1 MATIDQY
8 IPYIKNP
15 GFADVPGTITYI
27 LWEIFVK
34 LPFGMLKL
42 FVEIVKTMLN
52 MLDLTS
58 ALSGFQKSTIGTS
71 RNIFLNLIG
80 GKYGA
85 VSTVSIAFVFL
96 GIAGLWL
103 LYEYR
108 QKKRFFTPLLSL
120 LSVMALGFFYY
131 GNVSGANGKTET
143 GGEYLFRT
151 VQTATVEVRSGIS
164 SALSGS
170 GTEYYSDDK
179 VTTQYGDYLERY
191 VLESTANFV
200 NSGSTDGTYGTGKSK
215 GKLDYKKL
223 SSSDSQDY
231 ISEVSKDNPYF
242 KTSGDKLPE
251 QGMMIGLG
259 TINAIIFIVPVA
271 VIEASCSVMQ
281 VLLLILIILF
291 PLALLLSL
299 LPFFRNAV
307 FSVLKSMLALVAS
320 PLLLG
325 VILTIFFWINNII
338 DSAVQAKFG
347 QSDIAQLV
355 ALTGIGVLTEYLALF
370 LIKVGV
376 FYWGIWKHRDWL
388 MSVISGGRS
397 NEWNGILEAV
407 EGKARD
413 FTESAKEKTVG
424 TAMVGAGAVSG
435 NPQIALQGAQMVAP
449 NMTEKA
455 QSGHEFFEHFKNDNQ
470 AETPESYQEE
480 PIQEP
485 IKQENTTHTDN
496 TTDDGI
502 SDEMPLQND
511 VQIDT
516 DDVNISPD
524 DLNVEPVVDG
534 TLFTT
539 DEITNGSDVSN
550 YEENHTENNENNQN
564 RDNLEN
570 LDKLDD
576 SKENLTPMQD
586 ITVDFSPEMNPFV
599 ITDNTEHE
607 SFLNW
612 ENALVD
618 LTGGRSK

>member
-1 MATIDQY
+1 MSTIDQY

-15 GFADVPGTITYI
+15 GFADVPGTINYI
-27 LWEIFVK
+27 FWEIFVK

-42 FVEIVKTMLN
+42 FVGIVKTLLN
-52 MLDLTS
+52 MLDLTN
-58 ALSGFQKSTIGTS
+58 ALSGFQDQTIETS
-71 RNIFLNLIG
+71 RNIFINLIG

-85 VSTVSIAFVFL
+85 VSTVSIAFVFI

-103 LYEYR
+103 LYEHR
-108 QKKRFFTPLLSL
+108 QKKNFFTPLLSL
-120 LSVMALGFFYY
+120 ISVMALGFFYY
-131 GNVSGANGKTET
+131 GNVTQVNGKAET
-143 GGEYLFRT
+143 GGQFLFQT
-151 VQTATVEVRSGIS
+151 VQKATVEIRTGIS
-164 SALSGS
+164 SAISGS
-170 GTEYYSDDK
+170 GSDYYSDNK
-179 VTTQYGDYLERY
+179 VTTKYGDYLERY

-200 NSGSTDGTYGTGKSK
+200 NSGSTDGTYGTGKDK

-223 SSSDSQDY
+223 SGSDSQDY
-231 ISEVSKDNPYF
+231 ISEISKDNPYL

-251 QGMMIGLG
+251 QGMMVGLG
-259 TINAIIFIVPVA
+259 SINATIFIVPVA
-271 VIEASCSVMQ
+271 VIETSCSVMQ

-291 PLALLLSL
+291 PVALILSL

-338 DSAVQAKFG
+338 DSTVQAQFNQSGIG
-347 QSDIAQLV
+347 QLI
-355 ALTGIGVLTEYLALF
+355 ALTGMGVLTEYLALF
-370 LIKVGV
+370 IIKVGV

-449 NMTEKA
+449 NTTDKA
-455 QSGHEFFEHFKNDNQ
+455 QSGHQFFEQFKNGNQ
-470 AETPESYQEE
+470 EETAENYEQE

-485 IKQENTTHTDN
+485 IKQENTPNTDN

-502 SDEMPLQND
+502 SDEMPIQND
-511 VQIDT
+511 VQIDA
-516 DDVNISPD
+516 DNVNVEPD

-539 DEITNGSDVSN
+539 DEITNDSGVSN
-550 YEENHTENNENNQN
+550 YEENHTENN
-564 RDNLEN
+564 DNLEI

-576 SKENLTPMQD
+576 SKENLAPMQD

-599 ITDNTEHE
+599 IDEKEENEA
-607 SFLNW
+607 FLNW
-612 ENALVD
+612 ESALSD
-618 LTGGRSK
+618 LTGGRSE

>member
-1 MATIDQY
+1 LSTIDQY

-15 GFADVPGTITYI
+15 GFADVPGTINYI
-27 LWEIFVK
+27 FWEIFVK

-42 FVEIVKTMLN
+42 FVGIVKTLLN
-52 MLDLTS
+52 MLDLTN
-58 ALSGFQKSTIGTS
+58 ALSGFQDQTIETS
-71 RNIFLNLIG
+71 RNIFINLIG

-85 VSTVSIAFVFL
+85 VSTVSIAFVFI

-103 LYEYR
+103 LYEHR
-108 QKKRFFTPLLSL
+108 QKKNFFTPLLSL
-120 LSVMALGFFYY
+120 ISVMALGFFYY
-131 GNVSGANGKTET
+131 GNVTQVNGKAET
-143 GGEYLFRT
+143 GGQFLFQT
-151 VQTATVEVRSGIS
+151 VQKATVEIRTGIS
-164 SALSGS
+164 SAISGS
-170 GTEYYSDDK
+170 GSDYYSDNK
-179 VTTQYGDYLERY
+179 ITTQYGDYLERY

-200 NSGSTDGTYGTGKSK
+200 NSGSTDGTYGTGKNK

-223 SSSDSQDY
+223 SGSDSQDY
-231 ISEVSKDNPYF
+231 ISEISKDNPYL

-251 QGMMIGLG
+251 QGMMVGLG
-259 TINAIIFIVPVA
+259 SINATIFIVPVA
-271 VIEASCSVMQ
+271 VIETSCSVMQ

-291 PLALLLSL
+291 PVALILSL

-338 DSAVQAKFG
+338 DSAVQAQFNQSGIG
-347 QSDIAQLV
+347 QLI
-355 ALTGIGVLTEYLALF
+355 ALTGIGALTEYLALF
-370 LIKVGV
+370 IIKVGV

-413 FTESAKEKTVG
+413 FAESAKEKTVG

-435 NPQIALQGAQMVAP
+435 NPQVALQGAQMVAP
-449 NMTEKA
+449 NTTDKA
-455 QSGHEFFEHFKNDNQ
+455 QSGHQFFEQFKNGNQ
-470 AETPESYQEE
+470 EETAENYEQE

-485 IKQENTTHTDN
+485 IKQENTPNTDN

-502 SDEMPLQND
+502 SDEMPIQND
-511 VQIDT
+511 VQIDA
-516 DDVNISPD
+516 DNVNVEPD

-534 TLFTT
+534 ALFTT
-539 DEITNGSDVSN
+539 DEITNDSGVSN
-550 YEENHTENNENNQN
+550 YEENHTENNENN
-564 RDNLEN
+564 DNLEI

-576 SKENLTPMQD
+576 SKENLAPMQD

-599 ITDNTEHE
+599 IDEKAKNEA
-607 SFLNW
+607 FLNW
-612 ENALVD
+612 ESALSD
-618 LTGGRSK
+618 LTGGRSE

>member
-1 MATIDQY
+1 MSTIDQY

-15 GFADVPGTITYI
+15 GFADVPGTINYI
-27 LWEIFVK
+27 FWEIFVK

-42 FVEIVKTMLN
+42 FVGIVKTLLN
-52 MLDLTS
+52 MLDLTN
-58 ALSGFQKSTIGTS
+58 ALSGFQDQTIETS
-71 RNIFLNLIG
+71 RNIFINLIG

-85 VSTVSIAFVFL
+85 VSTVSIAFVFI

-103 LYEYR
+103 LYEHR
-108 QKKRFFTPLLSL
+108 QKKNFFTPLLSL
-120 LSVMALGFFYY
+120 ISVMALGFFYY
-131 GNVSGANGKTET
+131 GNVTQVNGKAET
-143 GGEYLFRT
+143 GGQFLFQT
-151 VQTATVEVRSGIS
+151 VQKATVEIRTGIS
-164 SALSGS
+164 SAISGS
-170 GTEYYSDDK
+170 GSDYYSDNK
-179 VTTQYGDYLERY
+179 VTTKYGDYLERY

-200 NSGSTDGTYGTGKSK
+200 NSGSTDGTYGTGKDK

-223 SSSDSQDY
+223 SGSDSQDY
-231 ISEVSKDNPYF
+231 ISEISKDNPYL

-251 QGMMIGLG
+251 QGMMVGLG
-259 TINAIIFIVPVA
+259 SINATIFIVPVA
-271 VIEASCSVMQ
+271 VIETSCSVMQ

-291 PLALLLSL
+291 PVALILSL

-338 DSAVQAKFG
+338 DSTVQAQFNQSGIG
-347 QSDIAQLV
+347 QLI
-355 ALTGIGVLTEYLALF
+355 ALTGMGVLTEYLALF
-370 LIKVGV
+370 IIKVGV

-449 NMTEKA
+449 NTTDKA
-455 QSGHEFFEHFKNDNQ
+455 QSGHQFFEQFKNGNQ
-470 AETPESYQEE
+470 EETAENYEQE

-485 IKQENTTHTDN
+485 IKQENTPNTDN

-502 SDEMPLQND
+502 SDEMPIQND
-511 VQIDT
+511 VQIDA
-516 DDVNISPD
+516 DNVNVEPD

-539 DEITNGSDVSN
+539 DEITNDSGVSN
-550 YEENHTENNENNQN
+550 YEENHTENN
-564 RDNLEN
+564 DNLEI

-576 SKENLTPMQD
+576 SKENLAPMQD

-599 ITDNTEHE
+599 IDEKAENEA
-607 SFLNW
+607 FLNW
-612 ENALVD
+612 ESALSD
-618 LTGGRSK
+618 LTGGRSE